1 MKLKYLILLNVCL
14 YLLISWYIKT
24 EIITDKEL
32 LEYYGS
38 EYSLDQL
45 SNVLNLQRKWFFVGL
60 AFIPLIYIFK
70 LLCISSIIFIGIL
83 FLNIKSIPF
92 VTVLRIVIFSY
103 MIFLIPT
110 LIQLVWFTFNYN
122 YTLEDVQYFLP
133 GSMLNIF
140 DPKLLAPWLIYPI
153 QSLNIWELAFWVAL
167 AVGLKKYL
175 DGDFYRSMS
184 LVAGTYGSGLVIWV
198 VFVAFLTLNFT

>member
-60 AFIPLIYIFK
+60 AFIPLIYVFK